1 MHDTDSKQHNAR
13 KLKRQKKWCPDTCVT
28 QGHAQSITY
37 FFQIVNSSNISLK
50 SSRLWYKTNKAADL
64 TWCKFTYQLMYNTLK
79 HQYLKNWNTVM
90 SSLCAPSSHQWQL
103 YFERFSVLG
112 GHTRGP
118 LPHTSYTHLQHWTHT
133 LHCSFPPG
141 YSAFTHKY
149 SILWPNLLVPLL
161 KL

>member
-1 MHDTDSKQHNAR
+1 MQFFVVVVTNAWY
-13 KLKRQKKWCPDTCVT
+13 RQRT
-28 QGHAQSITY
+28 AQCQKIEKAKEVVSRYLCNPRPCTESMTY

-103 YFERFSVLG
+103 YFERFSVFG
-112 GHTRGP
+112 GSHTRAP
-118 LPHTSYTHLQHWTHT
+118 PSHIIYTSPALDPHTPLFVPSWLQCFYT
-133 LHCSFPPG
+133 
-141 YSAFTHKY
+141 
-149 SILWPNLLVPLL
+149 
-161 KL
+161 